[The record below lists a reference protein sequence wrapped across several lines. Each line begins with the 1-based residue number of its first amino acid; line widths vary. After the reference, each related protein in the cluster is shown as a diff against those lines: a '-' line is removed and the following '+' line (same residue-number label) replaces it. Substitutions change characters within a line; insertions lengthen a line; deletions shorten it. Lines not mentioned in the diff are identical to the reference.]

1 LPKILRLK
9 PNIPDLFDS
18 LGPIPGWLSADGQEP
33 AADSSEPAA
42 DPVPVCSL
50 WAAESFDFWPD
61 RTQESLLDGSEKRLL
76 LLTTRQWG
84 KSTVAAIRAL
94 WQALFFPG
102 SLILI
107 VGPVANQSCELTRKI
122 YHFAGRLGIPLHGGG
137 AGQRAAVFP
146 NGSRIVGLS
155 EMPENV
161 RGYSAPSLILIDE
174 AAFYDGDE
182 ILESIFPMLA
192 TQPAGVMWIMSS
204 SGRQT
209 GFFYNLWSDPSG
221 PWRKVKVSAVE
232 HQPGVF
238 SRAKEAE
245 PRKVPPRVSL
255 RIPQRRCGPLQPR
268 IAKQPTQRPSRAFMN
283 SLAAAR

>member
-1 LPKILRLK
+1 MPKILRSK

-18 LGPIPGWLSADGQEP
+18 LGPLPGWLFADGQEP
-33 AADSSEPAA
+33 AADSPEPAA
-42 DPVPVCSL
+42 NPVPVCSL
-50 WAAESFDFWPD
+50 WAAESFDFWAD
-61 RTQESLLDGSEKRLL
+61 RTQESLLDGPEKRLL

-84 KSTVAAIRAL
+84 KSTVAALRAL

-137 AGQRAAVFP
+137 AGQRSAVFR

-221 PWRKVKVSAVE
+221 PWRKVKVSAE
-232 HQPGVF
+232 EIPDRINPEFLAEQRKRNPEKFRREYLCEFLSDESALF
-238 SRAKEAE
+238 SRESLLSLLSDQVE
-245 PRKVPPRVSL
+245 PL
-255 RIPQRRCGPLQPR
+255 
-268 IAKQPTQRPSRAFMN
+268 
-283 SLAAAR
+283 